1 MSISIILLYIIALMQ
16 PGPSFL
22 IIFNNTLLYGKVIGL
37 STSLG
42 IILGISIQSSIAI
55 IFSNI
60 FYTNYLFLKILK
72 IICALTFIIFGIKNI
87 FIFDDKLNRKCAYI
101 TKNKMWKYFF
111 KGFLVEICNPLA
123 FTFFLS
129 IFSQTI
135 HNEYYYILNLIYWI
149 IICLIG
155 TIWFLFLVF
164 ISSNYSLVNKLEKY
178 NRLISIITGIL
189 LFFYGLKFLFQ
200 ILNYSI

>member
-1 MSISIILLYIIALMQ
+1 MQ

-60 FYTNYLFLKILK
+60 FYKNYLFLKILK

-101 TKNKMWKYFF
+101 TKNKMWEYFF

-155 TIWFLFLVF
+155 AIWFLLC
-164 ISSNYSLVNKLEKY
+164 L
-178 NRLISIITGIL
+178 
-189 LFFYGLKFLFQ
+189 
-200 ILNYSI
+200 